1 MTFASRIR
9 YWLPLLPLLG
19 LLGGTYWLNLQVQPD
34 PDQPKRNDIR
44 EPDAIVENF
53 SAIQLGKSGTPRF
66 IMAANKMQHFPIGD
80 TGKDTTT
87 LASPRITI
95 MTPEHPPIHSASE
108 RGTISGKGDVVY
120 LYDNVEVLRNASAQ
134 RDELRAHTEYLRII
148 PGKGLINT
156 DKAVSITEGTNTL
169 HATGLE
175 INNNAHTIKLLSNVK
190 AQYVSGKH

>member
-19 LLGGTYWLNLQVQPD
+19 LLGGTYWLNQQVQPD
-34 PDQPKRNDIR
+34 PEQPKRNNMH

-53 SAIQLGKSGTPRF
+53 SAIQLGESGTPRF
-66 IMAANKMQHFPIGD
+66 IMAANKMQHFPDNDNGN
-80 TGKDTTT
+80 DTTT

-108 RGTISGKGDVVY
+108 RGAISGKGDIVY
-120 LYDNVEVLRNASAQ
+120 LYDNVEILRNASAQ

-148 PGKGLINT
+148 PGKSLINT
-156 DKAVSITEGTNTL
+156 NKAVSITEGANTL

-175 INNNAHTIKLLSNVK
+175 IDNNAHTIKLLSNVR
-190 AQYVSGKH
+190 AQYVSG

>member
-19 LLGGTYWLNLQVQPD
+19 LLGGTYWLNQQVQPD
-34 PDQPKRNDIR
+34 PVPPTRTDIH

-66 IMAANKMQHFPIGD
+66 ILTANKMQHFPFSDNGND
-80 TGKDTTT
+80 TAT
-87 LASPRITI
+87 LTSPRITI

-120 LYDNVEVLRNASAQ
+120 LYGNVEILRNASAQ
-134 RDELRAHTEYLRII
+134 RDELRAHTEYLHII
-148 PGKGLINT
+148 PGKSLISTN
-156 DKAVSITEGTNTL
+156 KAVSITEGANTL

-175 INNNAHTIKLLSNVK
+175 IDNNAHTIKLLSNVR
-190 AQYVSGKH
+190 AEYVSGKH